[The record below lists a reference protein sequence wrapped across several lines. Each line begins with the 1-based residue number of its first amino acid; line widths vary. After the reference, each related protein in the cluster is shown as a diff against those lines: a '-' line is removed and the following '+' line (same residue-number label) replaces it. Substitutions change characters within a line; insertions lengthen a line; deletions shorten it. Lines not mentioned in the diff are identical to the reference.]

1 MLYVLKGHK
10 ILDVIMCGTI
20 FVCCVAL
27 FPSFDFIVSRPGRRR
42 DHMKAHSIGRGGF
55 AILVLARWSTEIGQ
69 EKTKESSLSIVSRS

>member
-27 FPSFDFIVSRPGRRR
+27 FPSFDFIVSLPGRRR
-42 DHMKAHSIGRGGF
+42 DHMKAHSKAGGICDPR
-55 AILVLARWSTEIGQ
+55 AGALVDRDWTRENKRVFSFY
-69 EKTKESSLSIVSRS
+69 SL